1 MHRVMNPD
9 FQPRRSVKR
18 RNPQIPARILFANWL
33 METNPY
39 LYEKAIAYAKRSPQL
54 SGLGAAD
61 KSFWQKFTEGAAAL
75 GTTYL
80 SLKNQRDAMKINLE
94 RAKMGQPPI
103 DMATSAPVIRTQ
115 VSVDPNTARELMS
128 GVGAG
133 VNKTLLFGGAAALGL
148 MLYLKKR

>member
-1 MHRVMNPD
+1 MH
-9 FQPRRSVKR
+9 KTTA
-18 RNPQIPARILFANWL
+18 QIPARIAFADWL

-39 LYEKAIAYAKRSPQL
+39 LYQKAIEYAKRPAQL
-54 SGLGAAD
+54 SGLGEKD
-61 KSFWQKFTEGAAAL
+61 KSFWQRFTEGAAAL

-80 SLKNQRDAMKINLE
+80 SLKNQRDAMAINLE

-128 GVGAG
+128 GVGSG
-133 VNKTLLFGGAAALGL
+133 LNKTLLLGGAALLGV
-148 MLYLKKR
+148 LYFMKKR